1 MLKNILLLTGLMVS
15 CATWSAATPRGSG
28 YDSRMQNV
36 SYNSQNATVVNTRPG
51 YVTTLLFDD
60 DETVI
65 DAQAG
70 FPKGW
75 TVTKSDNRVGVSP
88 NPITQPVTDAS
99 GNNVSQVFLPTA
111 KDWKTNL
118 FVVTSKRDYSLELNV
133 LDHDSPAQAFVI
145 RYHYPA
151 EVRQQ
156 SAAASAARQAQQ
168 RERQEKQR
176 ERQEKQ
182 QIAAAFGEASMPR
195 NWRYTKRVAA
205 GSASIAPDFAWDD
218 GRFAYIGFSPIRTL
232 PSVFRVVNGREQALT
247 PRTVKQGNYIVMV
260 VPAAP
265 QLVLRYGTSVVG
277 IENDG
282 FGRIAITRSDTV
294 SPSVTLEA
302 R

>member
-1 MLKNILLLTGLMVS
+1 MMLKKAVPLWFLLAS
-15 CATWSAATPRGSG
+15 CTVQGAAMPRGSA

-36 SYNSQNATVVNTRPG
+36 VYNSQNATVVNTRPG

-60 DETVI
+60 DEEVI

-133 LDHDSPAQAFVI
+133 LDSDSPAQAFVI
-145 RYHYPA
+145 RYRYLDEA
-151 EVRQQ
+151 RRQ
-156 SAAASAARQAQQ
+156 SAEATAT
-168 RERQEKQR
+168 RQEQLR
-176 ERQEKQ
+176 EMQEKQ
-182 QIAAAFGEASMPR
+182 QIAAAFGQAVTPR
-195 NWRYTKRVAA
+195 NWRYTSRVAE
-205 GSASIAPDFAWDD
+205 GSASITPDFTYDD
-218 GRFAYIGFSPIRTL
+218 GRFTYLGFSPVKIL
-232 PSVFRVVNGREQALT
+232 PSLFRVVNGQEQAVT
-247 PRTVKQGNYIVMV
+247 PGIARQGNYTVMAV
-260 VPAAP
+260 RALSPR
-265 QLVLRYGTSVVG
+265 LVLRYGSAVVG
-277 IENDG
+277 IENTA
-282 FGRIAITRSDTV
+282 FGQATVASGDTV
-294 SPSVTLEA
+294 SPTVTLEA

>member
-1 MLKNILLLTGLMVS
+1 MV
-15 CATWSAATPRGSG
+15 
-28 YDSRMQNV
+28 
-36 SYNSQNATVVNTRPG
+36 

-133 LDHDSPAQAFVI
+133 LDHDSHAQAFVI

-156 SAAASAARQAQQ
+156 SAAASA
-168 RERQEKQR
+168 ERQTQQR

-182 QIAAAFGEASMPR
+182 QIAAAFGQASTPR

-218 GRFAYIGFSPIRTL
+218 GRFAYIGFSPIKTL

>member
-1 MLKNILLLTGLMVS
+1 M
-15 CATWSAATPRGSG
+15 
-28 YDSRMQNV
+28 
-36 SYNSQNATVVNTRPG
+36 NTRPG

-99 GNNVSQVFLPTA
+99 GNNTSQVFLPTA

-133 LDHDSPAQAFVI
+133 LDNDSPAQAFVI
-145 RYHYPA
+145 RYRYPT
-151 EVRQQ
+151 ESRQQ
-156 SAAASAARQAQQ
+156 SEAASAARQTRQ
-168 RERQEKQR
+168 REMQDKQR
-176 ERQEKQ
+176 
-182 QIAAAFGEASMPR
+182 IAAAFGQASTPR
-195 NWRYTKRVAA
+195 NWRYTQRVAA

-218 GRFAYIGFSPIRTL
+218 GRFTSLGFSPTKIL
-232 PSVFRVVNGREQALT
+232 PSVFRVVNGQEQAVT
-247 PRTVKQGNYIVMV
+247 PRIVRQGNYTVMR
-260 VPAAP
+260 VPASP
-265 QLVLRYGTSVVG
+265 RLVLRYGTAVVG
-277 IENDG
+277 IENSG
-282 FGRIAITRSDTV
+282 FGRIPITNSDTV

-302 R
+302 K

>member
-1 MLKNILLLTGLMVS
+1 MLKHTLLLSGLLASCVS
-15 CATWSAATPRGSG
+15 WSAAIPRGST

-36 SYNSQNATVVNTRPG
+36 TYNSQNATIVSTRPG
-51 YVTTLLFDD
+51 YVTMLVFDD

-70 FPKGW
+70 FPRGW
-75 TVTKSDNRVGVSP
+75 TVTKSDNRVGVNP

-133 LDHDSPAQAFVI
+133 LDKDSPAQAFVI
-145 RYHYPA
+145 RYHYPD
-151 EVRQQ
+151 ELRKK
-156 SAAASAARQAQQ
+156 SAAASATRQQ
-168 RERQEKQR
+168 RQQETLNRQR
-176 ERQEKQ
+176 
-182 QIAAAFGEASMPR
+182 IAAAFGQATTPR
-195 NWRYTKRVAA
+195 NWRYIKRVAA
-205 GSASIAPDFAWDD
+205 GSVAIAPDFAWDD
-218 GRFAYIGFSPIRTL
+218 GRFAYIGFSPTKTL
-232 PSVFRVVNGREQALT
+232 PSVFRVFNGQEQAVT
-247 PRTVKQGNYIVMV
+247 PQTVQQGNYTVMV
-260 VPAAP
+260 VPASP

-282 FGRIAITRSDTV
+282 FGRIPLTNSDTV

-302 R
+302 K

>member
-1 MLKNILLLTGLMVS
+1 MLKNILVLTGLLAS
-15 CATWSAATPRGSG
+15 CATWSAATPRGSA

-60 DETVI
+60 DETVT

-133 LDHDSPAQAFVI
+133 LDHDSP
-145 RYHYPA
+145 R
-151 EVRQQ
+151 R
-156 SAAASAARQAQQ
+156 
-168 RERQEKQR
+168 
-176 ERQEKQ
+176 
-182 QIAAAFGEASMPR
+182 
-195 NWRYTKRVAA
+195 
-205 GSASIAPDFAWDD
+205 
-218 GRFAYIGFSPIRTL
+218 
-232 PSVFRVVNGREQALT
+232 
-247 PRTVKQGNYIVMV
+247 
-260 VPAAP
+260 
-265 QLVLRYGTSVVG
+265 
-277 IENDG
+277 
-282 FGRIAITRSDTV
+282 RSL
-294 SPSVTLEA
+294 SVTTIRPRLA
-302 R
+302 SNPPPPAPHVRRSNVKDRSSSK

>member
-15 CATWSAATPRGSG
+15 CATWSAATLRGSG

-133 LDHDSPAQAFVI
+133 LDHDSHAQAFVI

-156 SAAASAARQAQQ
+156 SAAASA
-168 RERQEKQR
+168 ERQTQQR

-182 QIAAAFGEASMPR
+182 QIAAAFGQASTPR

-218 GRFAYIGFSPIRTL
+218 GRFAYIGFSPSKPCRLFSGWLTDGSRRSRPGQLSRVITL
-232 PSVFRVVNGREQALT
+232 
-247 PRTVKQGNYIVMV
+247 
-260 VPAAP
+260 
-265 QLVLRYGTSVVG
+265 
-277 IENDG
+277 
-282 FGRIAITRSDTV
+282 
-294 SPSVTLEA
+294 
-302 R
+302 

>member
-1 MLKNILLLTGLMVS
+1 MMLKHILLLTGLLAS
-15 CATWSAATPRGSG
+15 CVAWSAATPRGSA

-36 SYNSQNATVVNTRPG
+36 TYNSQNATVVRTRPG
-51 YVTTLLFDD
+51 YVTMLVFDD

-99 GNNVSQVFLPTA
+99 GNNISQVFLPTE

-133 LDHDSPAQAFVI
+133 LVRDSPAQAFVI
-145 RYHYPA
+145 RYHYPD
-151 EVRQQ
+151 EQRKK
-156 SAAASAARQAQQ
+156 SAAASATRQQ
-168 RERQEKQR
+168 RQQEALDRQR
-176 ERQEKQ
+176 IAVAFRQP
-182 QIAAAFGEASMPR
+182 ALPR
-195 NWRYTKRVAA
+195 NWRYSKRVAA
-205 GSASIAPDFAWDD
+205 GSAAIAPDFTWDD
-218 GRFAYIGFSPIRTL
+218 GRFAYIGFSPTKTL
-232 PSVFRVVNGREQALT
+232 PSVFRVVNGQEQAAT
-247 PRTVKQGNYIVMV
+247 PRTDKQGNHTVMV
-260 VPAAP
+260 VPVSP

-282 FGRIAITRSDTV
+282 FGRIPLTNSDTV

-302 R
+302 K

>member
-1 MLKNILLLTGLMVS
+1 MMLKILFSFGLILAS
-15 CATWSAATPRGSG
+15 CAVWGAATPRGSG

-36 SYNSQNATVVNTRPG
+36 PYNSQNATVVNTRPG

-60 DETVI
+60 DEVVI

-111 KDWKTNL
+111 QDWKTNL
-118 FVVTSKRDYSLELNV
+118 FVVTSKHDYSLELNV

-151 EVRQQ
+151 EVRQL
-156 SAAASAARQAQQ
+156 SDAASATRLNRLQEA
-168 RERQEKQR
+168 QEKQR
-176 ERQEKQ
+176 
-182 QIAAAFGEASMPR
+182 IAAAFRQTTAPR

-205 GSASIAPDFAWDD
+205 GSASIAPDFTYDD
-218 GRFAYIGFSPIRTL
+218 GRFTYLGFSPTKIL
-232 PSVFRVVNGREQALT
+232 PSTFLVVNGQEHAVT
-247 PRTVKQGNYIVMV
+247 PRIVSQGNYTVMV
-260 VPAAP
+260 VRALSPD
-265 QLVLRYGTSVVG
+265 LVLRYGTAVVG
-277 IENDG
+277 IENAA
-282 FGRIAITRSDTV
+282 FGKLAVASGDTV
-294 SPSVTLEA
+294 SPHVTLEA
-302 R
+302 K

>member
-1 MLKNILLLTGLMVS
+1 MMLKHTLLLTGLLAS
-15 CATWSAATPRGSG
+15 CVAWSAATPRGSA

-36 SYNSQNATVVNTRPG
+36 TYNSQNATVVSTRPG
-51 YVTTLLFDD
+51 YVTMLVFDD

-133 LDHDSPAQAFVI
+133 LDKDLPALAFVI
-145 RYHYPA
+145 RYRYPD
-151 EVRQQ
+151 ELRKK
-156 SAAASAARQAQQ
+156 SAAASAARQQHQQ
-168 RERQEKQR
+168 EALDRQR
-176 ERQEKQ
+176 
-182 QIAAAFGEASMPR
+182 IAAAFGQATTPR

-205 GSASIAPDFAWDD
+205 GSAAIAPDFTWDD
-218 GRFAYIGFSPIRTL
+218 GRFAYIGFSPTKTL
-232 PSVFRVVNGREQALT
+232 PSVFRVVNGQEQAVT
-247 PRTVKQGNYIVMV
+247 PRTIKQGNHTVMA
-260 VPAAP
+260 VPASP

-282 FGRIAITRSDTV
+282 FGRIPLTDSDTV
-294 SPSVTLEA
+294 SPSVMLEA
-302 R
+302 K

>member
-1 MLKNILLLTGLMVS
+1 MLKIMLSFGLILASYAVWG
-15 CATWSAATPRGSG
+15 AATPRGSA

-36 SYNSQNATVVNTRPG
+36 IFNSQNATVVNTRPG

-99 GNNVSQVFLPTA
+99 GNNVSQVFLPTT

-133 LDHDSPAQAFVI
+133 LDSDSPAQAFVI

-151 EVRQQ
+151 EARQQ
-156 SAAASAARQAQQ
+156 SDAASTARQTRH
-168 RERQEKQR
+168 REMQEKQR
-176 ERQEKQ
+176 
-182 QIAAAFGEASMPR
+182 IAAAFGQAATPS

-205 GSASIAPDFAWDD
+205 GSAAIAPDFAYDD
-218 GRFAYIGFSPIRTL
+218 GRFMSLGFSPTQIL
-232 PSVFRVVNGREQALT
+232 PAAFLVVNGKEQAVT
-247 PRTVKQGNYIVMV
+247 PRIVRQGNYTVMV
-260 VPAAP
+260 VRALSPR
-265 QLVLRYGTSVVG
+265 LVLRYGTYVVG
-277 IENDG
+277 IENIG
-282 FGRIAITRSDTV
+282 FGSIPITNGDTV

-302 R
+302 K

>member
-1 MLKNILLLTGLMVS
+1 MLKNILLLTGLLAS
-15 CATWSAATPRGSG
+15 WATWSAATPRGST

-60 DETVI
+60 DETVT

-75 TVTKSDNRVGVSP
+75 TVTKSDNRVDVSP
-88 NPITQPVTDAS
+88 KPITQPVTDAS
-99 GNNVSQVFLPTA
+99 DNNVSQVFLPTA

-156 SAAASAARQAQQ
+156 SAASAARQTQQ
-168 RERQEKQR
+168 REK
-176 ERQEKQ
+176 QEKQ
-182 QIAAAFGEASMPR
+182 QIAAAFGQASTPR

-205 GSASIAPDFAWDD
+205 GSATIAPDFAWDD

-260 VPAAP
+260 VSASP

-277 IENDG
+277 LENDG
-282 FGRIAITRSDTV
+282 FGRIPITRSDTV

-302 R
+302 K

>member
-1 MLKNILLLTGLMVS
+1 MMLKYILLLTGLLVS
-15 CATWSAATPRGSG
+15 CVAWSSATPRGSA

-36 SYNSQNATVVNTRPG
+36 TYNSQNATVVSTRPG
-51 YVTTLLFDD
+51 YVTMLVFDD
-60 DETVI
+60 NETVI

-70 FPKGW
+70 FPRGW

-133 LDHDSPAQAFVI
+133 LDRDSPAQAFVI
-145 RYHYPA
+145 RYRYPD
-151 EVRQQ
+151 EQRKK
-156 SAAASAARQAQQ
+156 SAAASATCQQHQQETLDRQ
-168 RERQEKQR
+168 RM
-176 ERQEKQ
+176 
-182 QIAAAFGEASMPR
+182 AAAFGQTTTPR

-218 GRFAYIGFSPIRTL
+218 GRFAYIGFSPTKTL
-232 PSVFRVVNGREQALT
+232 PSVFRVVNGQEQAVT
-247 PRTVKQGNYIVMV
+247 PRTFQQGNYTVMA
-260 VPAAP
+260 VPASP

-277 IENDG
+277 VENAG
-282 FGRIAITRSDTV
+282 FGHIPVSRSDTV

-302 R
+302 K